1 MILRLY
7 DNAKTAKENADK
19 AVTDKKTTLDQA
31 TAAYES
37 ADGDLVA
44 TSTINIKVYLDQNW
58 KDYWEMDPDTDN
70 TTNVDFYL
78 KKILE
83 AGETSHKLIDG
94 VELDPNMSAKDYKNL
109 TFDLN
114 IGLDSIQ
121 VAYDADQRGYTTETV
136 DAEANFAGMK
146 ATVDAP
152 LTKGSTVTWTENAGV
167 PAPATP

>member
-1 MILRLY
+1 
-7 DNAKTAKENADK
+7 
-19 AVTDKKTTLDQA
+19 
-31 TAAYES
+31 
-37 ADGDLVA
+37 
-44 TSTINIKVYLDQNW
+44 
-58 KDYWEMDPDTDN
+58 
-70 TTNVDFYL
+70 
-78 KKILE
+78 
-83 AGETSHKLIDG
+83 
-94 VELDPNMSAKDYKNL
+94 MSAKDYKNL

-152 LTKGSTVTWTENAGV
+152 LTKGSTVTWTDNAGV